1 MHFDKLNVS
10 DLISVADTL
19 PNNNLINE
27 LNNKS
32 QLNENQNFDL
42 KFNSL
47 SININNLSSS
57 YDLLNVNQINY
68 DNNLETEKNNNNA
81 TNNNFVL
88 TNSLNLNATHLN
100 QSELHIEPGTFRN
113 ETIILKDLN
122 SKVSNESEY
131 VRENSKNV
139 LFLFFKKLVCILVGI
154 PSKNN
159 NASLSNKNGLI
170 KQRPFIAFFVFGL
183 TLILGIL
190 YAFFDIWF
198 AITNGSSQAT
208 KNSILREFTSI
219 SVSLIWLLLGK
230 ILKTFSLFSSLCS
243 KSHTKTLPKNT
254 KISPKIFPKARPK
267 TFRLLISFALYGR
280 GEKW

>member
-19 PNNNLINE
+19 PNNIPINE

-32 QLNENQNFDL
+32 QLNENRNFDL

-47 SININNLSSS
+47 SININNLTPS
-57 YDLLNVNQINY
+57 YDLLHVNQINY
-68 DNNLETEKNNNNA
+68 DNNLENEKNNNNA
-81 TNNNFVL
+81 TNSNFVQI
-88 TNSLNLNATHLN
+88 NSLNINAAHLN
-100 QSELHIEPGTFRN
+100 QSELHIEPETFRN

-122 SKVSNESEY
+122 SKVSNGSDY

-139 LFLFFKKLVCILVGI
+139 LFLFFKKLVCMLVGI
-154 PSKNN
+154 SITSS
-159 NASLSNKNGLI
+159 NASNANKKPLNGII
-170 KQRPFIAFFVFGL
+170 KKRPLIAFFVFGL

-230 ILKTFSLFSSLCS
+230 ILQIFSSL
-243 KSHTKTLPKNT
+243 LQE
-254 KISPKIFPKARPK
+254 FQ
-267 TFRLLISFALYGR
+267 
-280 GEKW
+280 